1 LAEVRFELFFE
12 ESVRQMSHIDN
23 SFLK

>member
-12 ESVRQMSHIDN
+12 ESVRQMAHIDN
-23 SFLK
+23 SFLN

>member
-12 ESVRQMSHIDN
+12 ESVRQMAHIDN
-23 SFLK
+23 SVLN

>member
-12 ESVRQMSHIDN
+12 ESVRQMAHIDN